1 MSSTHVHNTNEAC
14 CSIPPVQGGE
24 YKTKGKY
31 ESVGEFEKAY
41 VVGDSKTHALICIYD
56 IFGFW
61 PQTEQGA
68 DILSSTLNGTKVVMP
83 DFLKGKPWPVDQ
95 FPPKTDEQK
104 EKLQQFF
111 GTTANPQERLKET
124 VAVAKSLKEQ
134 GYTSIGLYGFCWG
147 GKVAMLAG
155 SHDDLFTGISIVH
168 PAMLD
173 VKDVEGLKVPL
184 AMYPSKDEPK
194 EDVKKI
200 VEALKS
206 KPFADKCEHK
216 TYPNMHH
223 GWAAARADLSNPEN
237 KKEYEDVYSRVAA
250 FFKSVQKA

>member
-1 MSSTHVHNTNEAC
+1 MSGHVHNTNKAC
-14 CSIPPVQGGE
+14 CSIPPVQSE
-24 YKTKGKY
+24 YKPKGSYQK
-31 ESVGEFEKAY
+31 VGAFEKAY
-41 VVGDSKTHALICIYD
+41 VIGDSKTHALICIYD

-68 DILSSTLNGTKVVMP
+68 DILSATLSDTKVVMP
-83 DFLKGKPWPVDQ
+83 DFLQGNPWPVDQ
-95 FPPKTDEQK
+95 FPPKTDEEK

-124 VAVAKSLKEQ
+124 VEVAKALQSE

-155 SHDDLFTGISIVH
+155 SHSELFTGVSIVH

-173 VKDVEGLKVPL
+173 VKDVDGLAVPL
-184 AMYPSKDEPK
+184 AIYPSKDEPAD
-194 EDVKKI
+194 EVEKI
-200 VEALKS
+200 VKALES
-206 KPFADKCEHK
+206 KPFADRCTHK
-216 TYPNMHH
+216 TYANMHH
-223 GWAAARADLSNPEN
+223 GWAAARGDLSNEEN

>member
-1 MSSTHVHNTNEAC
+1 MSGHVHNTNKAC
-14 CSIPPVQGGE
+14 CSIPPVQSE
-24 YKTKGKY
+24 YKPKGSYQK
-31 ESVGEFEKAY
+31 VGSFEKAY
-41 VVGDSKTHALICIYD
+41 VIGDSKTHALICIYD

-68 DILSSTLNGTKVVMP
+68 DILSSTLSGTKVVMP
-83 DFLKGKPWPVDQ
+83 DFLQGNPWPVDQ

-124 VAVAKSLKEQ
+124 VEIAKALQSE

-155 SHDDLFTGISIVH
+155 SHSELFTGVSIVH

-173 VKDVEGLKVPL
+173 VKDVEGLAVPL
-184 AMYPSKDEPK
+184 AIFPSKDEPAD
-194 EDVKKI
+194 EVEKI
-200 VEALKS
+200 VKALKS
-206 KPFADKCEHK
+206 KPFADKCTHK

-223 GWAAARADLSNPEN
+223 GWAAARGDLSNEEN